1 MPYIHITTNT
11 HIAEN
16 TEETLKTQLG
26 RAIEIIPGK
35 SESWLMLN
43 FTDEARLWFA
53 GSDASAVLAEV
64 SLYGGARPDAYDDLT
79 SRITEIL
86 ESTLDVQPDRIYVK
100 YAETEYWGWNGS
112 NF

>member
-11 HIAEN
+11 HIPNNAE
-16 TEETLKTQLG
+16 ELLKTQLG
-26 RAIEIIPGK
+26 HAIGIIPGK
-35 SESWLMLN
+35 SEAWLMVS

-53 GSDASAVLAEV
+53 GSDAPAALAEASV
-64 SLYGGARPDAYDDLT
+64 YGGAQADAYDDLT

-86 ESTLDVQPDRIYVK
+86 EGALDIAPDRVYVK
-100 YAETEYWGWNGS
+100 YTETEHWGWNGR